1 MPRFSECVVLDKNS
15 GAEEKQLWQDALNR
29 NLTAMGPSDNC
40 GQNWPADLRFYA
52 TDERSSFPDRKTI
65 EI

>member
-29 NLTAMGPSDNC
+29 NLTAGGTSDKC
-40 GQNWPADLRFYA
+40 GKTDQPIYA
-52 TDERSSFPDRKTI
+52 STPPMNALQLP
-65 EI
+65 